1 MCDLCARVRGDEW
14 NECLIED
21 EFRFISFRSDDD
33 DDGGYGGRVGVKP
46 TWVCSRVVAI
56 VVVFVVVVVAIEERL
71 RTQTSTRIE

>member
-46 TWVCSRVVAI
+46 TWVRSRVVAI